1 MQKVRRGPPSLGRSV
16 LINPGDTTPDEWL
29 GVKRLGVDELKLD
42 FLRESWMKR
51 RPLVIEMPSEC
62 IGFYNTSQKSKR
74 RFDAEN
80 LFFYITENSI
90 NALNPDNPRWWATE
104 IAIEMG
110 ASSVPTGHQNG
121 DLITPD
127 GKAIWVDGGPFT
139 LNSLRPQNGIH
150 IVPRVHLKQ
159 NKLVPII
166 INPQVQ
172 TVLDPEQ
179 LAAVTSDGG
188 PSRIIAPAGSG
199 KTRVLTERIKFLTAS
214 GVDTKC
220 ITAIAYNIRARSEMQ
235 DRLGD
240 MTGVQIKT
248 FHALA
253 YQIIGDYR
261 DDGTRPIVLN
271 EIGVRDILEGIIPST
286 KRRANVDQLEP
297 WVDAISYCRET
308 LISPD
313 AIPEIFPELADGN
326 FEDVFIRYREILK
339 SRDVVDFS
347 EMITLACEFLSSD
360 GDFCERIRERLGIL
374 LIDEFQDLTPSLARL
389 TKLISG
395 PSSDVFCVGDD
406 DQTIYSFTGASPKYL
421 VQFDELFPTANHFSL
436 ETNYRCPPSVIEAAK
451 NLLSHNSYRVQK
463 TINPSDDNSSVPE
476 EIRKEDLFDISH
488 NIRKQI
494 DNGAGISDIC
504 VLARTNAALIIPYFL
519 LNLDGIPTARPPGLS
534 MQVLNRT
541 GIASVL
547 AWLDIG
553 NRNINQKSLN
563 WAMSRPRRDISPK
576 IRSVLIKKR
585 SLDEIDNFMSNNT
598 NQKMV
603 KSMSD
608 FVNDAKKIQKLIV
621 NGSTT
626 SEIMDV
632 ILESFGVGALIYRLD
647 DSQRTSRKNS
657 HRDELEAFKE
667 LATLEPDPRKFVP
680 FIEGTLSQDQDSSE
694 HGISL
699 DTVHRAKGLEWKH
712 VHIFNVSETQFPH
725 SLSESIEEERRL
737 FHVGITRCINTL
749 DLYYREKNKS
759 PFIDEL
765 TKRREERPRE
775 FSEPD
780 RNPSSHPPLTARERR
795 QERLD
800 GILERRE
807 ERRRE
812 LSKPDVEPDE
822 NDLIEQGIHD
832 ESLLIHLKSW
842 RLERAKTDKVPAY
855 VVAKDETL
863 KEIAQVKPMKT
874 SDLIRINGIG
884 QIKIEKYGDEII
896 GIIKNYQS
904 NETPSGSYDDNLRQP
919 ETTPSPKRLIRES
932 STPEYPHLPRH
943 LEEKLERLHDNF
955 PDVMENYPRAYVAWT
970 PEEESILGDL
980 FESGLSISQISD
992 KLERNPGGIRSRL
1005 SKLGID

>member
-1 MQKVRRGPPSLGRSV
+1 MQKVRRGLLSLGRSV
-16 LINPGDTTPDEWL
+16 LINPGDATPDEWL
-29 GVKRLGVDELKLD
+29 GVTRVGANEFKPD

-51 RPLVIEMPSEC
+51 RPLVIEMPTEYT
-62 IGFYNTSQKSKR
+62 GFSNTSQKSKHK
-74 RFDAEN
+74 FDDEN
-80 LFFYITENSI
+80 LLFYMTENSV

-104 IAIEMG
+104 IAIELG
-110 ASSVPTGHQNG
+110 ASLIPTGHQNG
-121 DLITPD
+121 DLIAPD

-159 NKLVPII
+159 NKLVPIV
-166 INPQVQ
+166 INPQVE

-179 LAAVTSDGG
+179 LAAVTSNGG

-199 KTRVLTERIKFLTAS
+199 KTRVLTERIKFLAAS

-220 ITAIAYNIRARSEMQ
+220 ITAIAYNVRARSEMQ
-235 DRLGD
+235 YRLGD

-261 DDGTRPIVLN
+261 DDGTRPEVLN
-271 EIGVRDILEGIIPST
+271 EIEVRGILEGIIPPT

-313 AIPEIFPELADGN
+313 AIPEIFPELADRN

-339 SRDVVDFS
+339 NSDVVDYP

-360 GDFCERIRERLGIL
+360 RDFCERIRERLGIL
-374 LIDEFQDLTPSLARL
+374 LIDEFQDLTPSLALL

-395 PSSDVFCVGDD
+395 PSNDVFCVGDD

-421 VQFDELFPTANHFSL
+421 VQFDELFPTANYFSL

-463 TINPSDDNSSVPE
+463 TINPPDDNSSVPE
-476 EIRKEDLFDISH
+476 EIRKEDLFAISH
-488 NIRKQI
+488 NIQKQI
-494 DNGAGISDIC
+494 DNGADISDIC
-504 VLARTNAALIIPYFL
+504 VLARTNATLIIPYFL
-519 LNLDGIPTARPPGLS
+519 LNLAGIPAIRPSGLS
-534 MQVLNRT
+534 MRVLDRT

-553 NRNINQKSLN
+553 NGNINQKSLDL
-563 WAMSRPRRDISPK
+563 AITRPRRNISPK
-576 IRSVLIKKR
+576 LRSVLIRKK
-585 SLDEIDNFMSNNT
+585 SLDEIDSFMSNNT
-598 NQKMV
+598 NQKMIE
-603 KSMSD
+603 SMSD
-608 FVNDAKKIQKLIV
+608 FVSDAKKIQKLIV
-621 NGSTT
+621 NSSTT
-626 SEIMDV
+626 SEIMDL
-632 ILESFGVGALIYRLD
+632 ILEGFGVGALIYRLD

-657 HRDELEAFKE
+657 HRDQLEAFKE
-667 LATLEPDPRKFVP
+667 LATLEPNPKKFVP
-680 FIEGTLSQDQDSSE
+680 FIKDMLSQDQDSSE

-699 DTVHRAKGLEWKH
+699 DTIHRAKGLEWKH

-725 SLSESIEEERRL
+725 ILSESIEEERRL

-749 DLYYREKNKS
+749 NLYYREINKS

-765 TKRREERPRE
+765 TIRNKKVRSNSRPLV
-775 FSEPD
+775 FSRIENLAD
-780 RNPSSHPPLTARERR
+780 RAEA
-795 QERLD
+795 
-800 GILERRE
+800 
-807 ERRRE
+807 E
-812 LSKPDVEPDE
+812 LLRPKTKPEAI
-822 NDLIEQGIHD
+822 NYD
-832 ESLLIHLKSW
+832 ESLFIRLKSW
-842 RLERAKTDKVPAY
+842 RLERAKTDKIPAY

-863 KEIAQVKPMKT
+863 KEIAQVKPMKN

-884 QIKIEKYGDEII
+884 QVKIEKYGDEII

-904 NETPSGSYDDNLRQP
+904 NETPSGSDDDNLRQP
-919 ETTPSPKRLIRES
+919 ETTPSSQKPIKEN

-943 LEEKLERLHDNF
+943 PEEKLERLHDTF
-955 PDVMENYPRAYVAWT
+955 PDVMERYPRAYVAWT
-970 PEEESILGDL
+970 SEEESIMRDL
-980 FESGLSISQISD
+980 FESGLSVSQISD
-992 KLERNPGGIRSRL
+992 KLERNSGGIRSRL
-1005 SKLGID
+1005 SKLGIDFPE